1 MGVAMR
7 VLACVLPGTGH
18 LLPLVPTLHAL
29 RDAGHTVVVASAEP
43 LRAEVDGAE
52 LDFAP
57 VGPPWHES
65 DAETLLPGFHAAGGA
80 GQLGMFAKLAPTVL
94 PDLLSLAGDMRPHLL
109 VREPYEFAAWL
120 AAERCQL
127 PTVVHA
133 IGVVSGSMRLIA
145 TLAGEPLADARAAA
159 DLPADPDLRSLYGN
173 GLVTF
178 YPSSLRFLQLPP
190 PPVPRQLVRLPPPGP
205 TRLPFQRTRPG
216 RPLVYVTLGTVF
228 NTTVGLLRTLV
239 AGVAALDVEVL
250 VTTGRTADPAVLGP
264 QPDYV
269 HVASFVAQDEVL
281 GAAAAVVCH
290 AGVGTVYGALSV
302 GVPLVVAPLGADQP
316 ICAMGCVLA
325 GAAVSLAPV
334 PPPEDLMAFVTDP
347 VAVTAAQVSEATA
360 RVLESSTYRE
370 AARRIAA
377 EIAAT
382 PPPASVVPWL
392 VSLAAAG

>member
-1 MGVAMR
+1 MR
-7 VLACVLPGTGH
+7 VLASLLPGTGH

-43 LRAEVDGAE
+43 LRGEVEGAE

-57 VGPPWHES
+57 VGPAWHES
-65 DAETLLPGFHAAGGA
+65 DAESLLPGFRAASGA
-80 GQLGMFAKLAPTVL
+80 GQLGMFVNLGPTVL
-94 PDLLSLAGDMRPHLL
+94 PDLLSLAGDVRPHLL

-127 PTVVHA
+127 PIVVHA
-133 IGVVSGSMRLIA
+133 IGVVSGSMLLFA
-145 TLAGEPLADARAAA
+145 ASAGEPLAGARAAA
-159 DLPADPDLRSLYGN
+159 DLPADPELRSLYGH

-190 PPVPRQLVRLPPPGP
+190 PHVPRQLIRLPLPGP

-250 VTTGRTADPAVLGP
+250 VTTGRTVDPAVLGP
-264 QPDYV
+264 QPDHV
-269 HVASFVAQDEVL
+269 HAASFVAQDEVL

-316 ICAMGCVLA
+316 VCAMGCVLA

-334 PPPEDLMAFVTDP
+334 PQPEDFMAFVTNP
-347 VAVTAAQVSEATA
+347 AEVTAAQVSDATA
-360 RVLESSTYRE
+360 RVLDSSTYGE
-370 AARRIAA
+370 AARRIAD
-377 EIAAT
+377 EIAGT

-392 VSLAAAG
+392 ASLAAAG

>member
-1 MGVAMR
+1 MR
-7 VLACVLPGTGH
+7 VLASVLPGTGH

-29 RDAGHTVVVASAEP
+29 RDSGHTVVVASAEP
-43 LRAEVDGAE
+43 LRGEVEGAE

-57 VGPPWHES
+57 VGPAWHES
-65 DAETLLPGFHAAGGA
+65 DAESLLPGFRAAGGA
-80 GQLGMFAKLAPTVL
+80 GQLGMFVNLGPTVL
-94 PDLLSLAGDMRPHLL
+94 PDLLSFAGDVRPHLL

-127 PTVVHA
+127 PIVVHA
-133 IGVVSGSMRLIA
+133 IGVVSGSMLLFA
-145 TLAGEPLADARAAA
+145 ALAGEPLAGARAAA
-159 DLPADPDLRSLYGN
+159 DLPADPDLRSLYGH

-190 PPVPRQLVRLPPPGP
+190 PHVPRQLIRLPPPGP

-250 VTTGRTADPAVLGP
+250 VTTGRTVDPAVLGP
-264 QPDYV
+264 QPDHV
-269 HVASFVAQDEVL
+269 HAASFVAQDEVL

-316 ICAMGCVLA
+316 VCAMGCVLA

-334 PPPEDLMAFVTDP
+334 PQPEDFMAFVTNP
-347 VAVTAAQVSEATA
+347 AEVTAAQVSDATA
-360 RVLESSTYRE
+360 RVLDSSTYGE
-370 AARRIAA
+370 AARRIAD

-382 PPPASVVPWL
+382 PPPSSVVPWL
-392 VSLAAAG
+392 ASLAAAG

>member
-1 MGVAMR
+1 MR
-7 VLACVLPGTGH
+7 VLASVLPGTGH

-43 LRAEVDGAE
+43 LRGEVEGAE

-57 VGPPWHES
+57 VGPAWHES
-65 DAETLLPGFHAAGGA
+65 DAESLLPGFRAAGGA
-80 GQLGMFAKLAPTVL
+80 RQLGMFVNLGPTVL
-94 PDLLSLAGDMRPHLL
+94 PDLLSLAGDVRPHLL

-127 PTVVHA
+127 PIVVHA
-133 IGVVSGSMRLIA
+133 IGVVSGSMLLFA
-145 TLAGEPLADARAAA
+145 ALAGEPLAGARAAA
-159 DLPADPDLRSLYGN
+159 DLPADPELRSLYGH

-190 PPVPRQLVRLPPPGP
+190 PHVPRQLIRLPLPGP

-250 VTTGRTADPAVLGP
+250 VTTGRTVDPAVLGP
-264 QPDYV
+264 QPDHV
-269 HVASFVAQDEVL
+269 HAASFVAQDEVL

-316 ICAMGCVLA
+316 VCAMGCVLA

-334 PPPEDLMAFVTDP
+334 PQPEDFMAFVTNP
-347 VAVTAAQVSEATA
+347 AEVTAAQVSDATA
-360 RVLESSTYRE
+360 RVLDSSTYGE
-370 AARRIAA
+370 AARRIAD
-377 EIAAT
+377 EIAGT

-392 VSLAAAG
+392 ASLAAAG

>member
-1 MGVAMR
+1 MR
-7 VLACVLPGTGH
+7 VLASVLPGTGH

-43 LRAEVDGAE
+43 LRGEVEGAQ

-57 VGPPWHES
+57 VGPAWHES
-65 DAETLLPGFHAAGGA
+65 DAESLLPGFRAAGGA
-80 GQLGMFAKLAPTVL
+80 GQLGMFVNLGPTVL
-94 PDLLSLAGDMRPHLL
+94 PDLLSLAGDVRPHLL

-127 PTVVHA
+127 PIVVHA
-133 IGVVSGSMRLIA
+133 IGLVSGSMLLFA
-145 TLAGEPLADARAAA
+145 ALAGEPLAGARAAA
-159 DLPADPDLRSLYGN
+159 DLPADPDLRSLYGH

-190 PPVPRQLVRLPPPGP
+190 PHVPRQLIRLPPPGP

-250 VTTGRTADPAVLGP
+250 VTTGRTVDPAVLGP
-264 QPDYV
+264 QPDNV
-269 HVASFVAQDEVL
+269 HAASFVAQDEVL

-316 ICAMGCVLA
+316 VCAMGCVLA

-334 PPPEDLMAFVTDP
+334 PQPEDFMAFVTNP
-347 VAVTAAQVSEATA
+347 AEVTAAQVSDATA
-360 RVLESSTYRE
+360 RVLDSSTYGQ
-370 AARRIAA
+370 AARRIAD
-377 EIAAT
+377 EIAGT

-392 VSLAAAG
+392 ASLAAAG

>member
-1 MGVAMR
+1 MR
-7 VLACVLPGTGH
+7 VLASVLPGTGH

-29 RDAGHTVVVASAEP
+29 RDGGHKVVVASAEP
-43 LRAEVDGAE
+43 LRGEVEGAE

-57 VGPPWHES
+57 VGPAWHES
-65 DAETLLPGFHAAGGA
+65 DAESLLPGFRAAGGA
-80 GQLGMFAKLAPTVL
+80 GQLGMFVNLGPTVL
-94 PDLLSLAGDMRPHLL
+94 PDLLSLAGDVRPHLL

-127 PTVVHA
+127 PIVVHA
-133 IGVVSGSMRLIA
+133 IGVVSGSMLLFA
-145 TLAGEPLADARAAA
+145 ALAGEPLAGARAAA
-159 DLPADPDLRSLYGN
+159 DLPADPDLRSLYGH

-190 PPVPRQLVRLPPPGP
+190 PHVPRQLIRLPPPGP

-250 VTTGRTADPAVLGP
+250 VTTGRTVDPAVLGP
-264 QPDYV
+264 QPDHV
-269 HVASFVAQDEVL
+269 HAASFVAQDEVL

-316 ICAMGCVLA
+316 VCAMGCVLA

-334 PPPEDLMAFVTDP
+334 PQPEDFMAFVTNP
-347 VAVTAAQVSEATA
+347 AEVTAAQVSDATA
-360 RVLESSTYRE
+360 RVLDSSTYGE
-370 AARRIAA
+370 AARRIAD

-382 PPPASVVPWL
+382 PPPSSVVPWL
-392 VSLAAAG
+392 ASLAAAG

>member
-1 MGVAMR
+1 MR
-7 VLACVLPGTGH
+7 VLASVLPGTGH

-43 LRAEVDGAE
+43 LRGEVEGAE

-57 VGPPWHES
+57 VGPAWHES
-65 DAETLLPGFHAAGGA
+65 DAESLLPGFRAAGGA
-80 GQLGMFAKLAPTVL
+80 GQLGMFVNLGPTVL
-94 PDLLSLAGDMRPHLL
+94 PDLLSFAGDVRPHLL

-127 PTVVHA
+127 PIVVHA
-133 IGVVSGSMRLIA
+133 IGVVSGSMLLFA
-145 TLAGEPLADARAAA
+145 ALAGEPLAGARAAA
-159 DLPADPDLRSLYGN
+159 DLPADPELRSLYGH

-190 PPVPRQLVRLPPPGP
+190 PHVPRQLIRLPLPGP

-250 VTTGRTADPAVLGP
+250 VTTGRTVDPAVLGP
-264 QPDYV
+264 QPDHV
-269 HVASFVAQDEVL
+269 HAASFVAQDEVL

-316 ICAMGCVLA
+316 VCAMGCVLA

-334 PPPEDLMAFVTDP
+334 PQPEDFMAFVTNP
-347 VAVTAAQVSEATA
+347 AEVTAAQVSDATA
-360 RVLESSTYRE
+360 RVLDSSTYGE
-370 AARRIAA
+370 AARRIAD
-377 EIAAT
+377 EIAGT

-392 VSLAAAG
+392 ASLAAAG